1 MPVRESFA
9 CLWCGRLHTV
19 RSSDDIEAY
28 AQLCPDCIGR
38 AGENSF
44 LRFRLKTA
52 LAERAAANR
61 TEASVAP
68 DQPAATSAVTLPGS
82 ESPGTA
88 PERAAPERTDPVL
101 PLTAPPSAPDLH
113 DEMIEYYTA
122 RAAEYDDFYLRR
134 GPYAHGPIDDMA
146 WQVDLDAAGQWLDSL
161 PIRGEIV
168 ELAAGTG
175 WWSPLLASKGELS
188 LYDAA
193 EPPLSIAR
201 DRLLAHNL
209 RAHLHVRD
217 AWAEP
222 DRRVDALFAGF
233 WLSHVPSAR
242 LGEFLTLARR
252 WLKPGGTFAFIDSR
266 LDPASSAANQPAP
279 PGDPSGGPEV
289 ARRRLA
295 DGREF
300 RVTKVFYEP
309 AALSAAL
316 AAAGFRNVA
325 VTTTSRFFLLGTGT
339 AAG

>member
-9 CLWCGRLHTV
+9 CLWCGRPHTV
-19 RSSDDIEAY
+19 RSPDDIEGF

-61 TEASVAP
+61 SA
-68 DQPAATSAVTLPGS
+68 DQPAPTPADVGSPHVPTPPTARDPLP
-82 ESPGTA
+82 P
-88 PERAAPERTDPVL
+88 PERTATP
-101 PLTAPPSAPDLH
+101 APPDLH

-122 RAAEYDDFYLRR
+122 RAPEYDDFYLRR

-146 WQVDLDAAGQWLDSL
+146 WQVDLDAAGQWLDAL

-193 EPPLSIAR
+193 EAPLSIAR

-233 WLSHVPSAR
+233 WLSHVPTAR
-242 LGEFLTLARR
+242 LSAFLVLARR

-266 LDPASSAANQPAP
+266 LDPASSASNQSAP
-279 PGDPSGGPEV
+279 PGDPSSGPEI

-309 AALSAAL
+309 AALVAAL
-316 AAAGFRNVA
+316 EAAGFRNVS
-325 VTTTSRFFLLGTGT
+325 VTTTSRFFLLGAGT

>member
-9 CLWCGRLHTV
+9 CLWCGRPHTV
-19 RSSDDIEAY
+19 RSPDDIEGF

-52 LAERAAANR
+52 LAERAAAGR
-61 TEASVAP
+61 TT
-68 DQPAATSAVTLPGS
+68 DRPAATVGEVGPSRVSTPPNSPHLGRPPDTAAV
-82 ESPGTA
+82 
-88 PERAAPERTDPVL
+88 AAPPAR
-101 PLTAPPSAPDLH
+101 DLH
-113 DEMIEYYTA
+113 DEMIEYYSA
-122 RAAEYDDFYLRR
+122 RAPEYDDFYLRR

-146 WQVDLDAAGQWLDSL
+146 WQVDLDAAGQWLDAL

-193 EPPLSIAR
+193 EAPLSIAR

-222 DRRVDALFAGF
+222 DRRVDALFLGF

-242 LGEFLTLARR
+242 LAEFLALARR

-300 RVTKVFYEP
+300 RVTKVFYDP
-309 AALSAAL
+309 VAL
-316 AAAGFRNVA
+316 AAALGAAGFRDVS